1 MSFHPTLTICRVP
14 PLRRARFPLSHCKCP
29 LPLGSGQSLSI
40 ISDPYFSFYGSKC
53 VSRLPFST
61 PLRFFFRSPR
71 SPSMVL
77 GGAYYPFTFCAT
89 NFQSYL
95 ATPSK
100 GIRQVSAFLLFWLS
114 YAVRSPTAATSNM
127 QLTVMVPTAPLLG
140 THLTYR
146 VQYLSTLSA
155 LLSADAYNCDPMV
168 TAI

>member
-1 MSFHPTLTICRVP
+1 
-14 PLRRARFPLSHCKCP
+14 
-29 LPLGSGQSLSI
+29 
-40 ISDPYFSFYGSKC
+40 
-53 VSRLPFST
+53 
-61 PLRFFFRSPR
+61 
-71 SPSMVL
+71 MVL
-77 GGAYYPFTFCAT
+77 GGAYYPFPFCVT

-114 YAVRSPTAATSNM
+114 YAVPPTAAISNM
-127 QLTVMVPTAPLLG
+127 QVTVMVPTTPLLG

-146 VQYLSTLSA
+146 VQCLSTLSA